1 MRHIASSGLWVIL
14 AAKARY
20 AAGEAWPRV
29 PDVFHDERLA
39 ERYRAMWAYLATALA
54 GEEGL
59 AGYDV
64 MSEPSNKHVAQSEV
78 VRRCEGTRAAWLGL
92 GPGPGPGPGS
102 AKPSPKPGQVRFY
115 EGVCAAVHAA
125 DASVPCVVGP
135 APFYK
140 VSPTLTL
147 NLTLTLSPSTKR
159 P

>member
-1 MRHIASSGLWVIL
+1 MIL

-39 ERYRAMWAYLATALA
+39 ERYRAMWAHLATALA

-59 AGYDV
+59 AGYEV
-64 MSEPSNKHVAQSEV
+64 MSEPRNKHVAQSEV
-78 VRRCEGTRAAWLGL
+78 VRLYDGTHAAWLGL
-92 GPGPGPGPGS
+92 GPGPGPGLGPGS
-102 AKPSPKPGQVRFY
+102 AQPSPIPSQVRFY

-147 NLTLTLSPSTKR
+147 TLTLTLTPSTK
-159 P
+159 